1 MNNKEKSNPND
12 TYLNFSKSKLKSIP
26 KEILDKKDSLE
37 SLDISGNNFTDF
49 DLILKDLKKLKKLK
63 RLKIN
68 IFSQKQAKNVIDSM
82 PNLEYLNDEP
92 INDELNS
99 EQEKEKSIKNIKEKI
114 NIKNKTPII
123 KIVDNNFKTVF
134 KKFSEFFKLNKNKKE
149 EFQKIIELFNN
160 KYKKLNIKENKIINE
175 KMTDNELKKELELYK
190 LITNELNK
198 IKEDMNIKSYEPNS
212 VDKFLNVM
220 IENDKIKNKCFKILN
235 QRKKEENISLNDPEL
250 NKKKKNL
257 KSMINQKSNTDI
269 KERGKQ
275 GNKSLSKKNLKN
287 SEILTNRSFNLNN
300 DIKLPNTSSEYSY
313 NRIAFTERKTIRE
326 SKFNFKKKWYLKK
339 IDLSQFYDD
348 PDYLDLLIKSK
359 SEFDNINIFD
369 EESNDI
375 ILKEKINSRILN
387 LNNLLEIINQIY
399 KIRYNRL
406 EKQRQQKQGIFKK
419 GTLEQDFYVYLK
431 SKYGLKNLII
441 EWSINILSSIQAY
454 YHTNG
459 EVYLFSLILK
469 NELDEGSIDILKKI
483 NYTMNSILNV
493 IYDYDINK
501 IGNIKQNKEFMSENE
516 WKTICS
522 CLYNDD
528 NLLQQNFIKEISE
541 YIKKLIKGKNLIEY
555 TGKKI
560 LFEDFLNILILFH
573 INLRK
578 MYLHN
583 LFVLFSKEDD
593 KKTGIIKTENFKQII
608 KNSGIIKDDIKIE
621 EVSNELIEIAD
632 KDGCGQITFND
643 VVQCLDNLDLI
654 TEDGKIKFLDKL
666 STMNF

>member
-1 MNNKEKSNPND
+1 MNNKEKSNPID

-82 PNLEYLNDEP
+82 PNLEYLNDES

-198 IKEDMNIKSYEPNS
+198 IKEDINIKSYEPNS
-212 VDKFLNVM
+212 VDKFLNIM

-235 QRKKEENISLNDPEL
+235 QRKKAENTSLNDRE
-250 NKKKKNL
+250 KKNL
-257 KSMINQKSNTDI
+257 ISMINKKSNTDI

-583 LFVLFSKEDD
+583 LFVLFSKEDE